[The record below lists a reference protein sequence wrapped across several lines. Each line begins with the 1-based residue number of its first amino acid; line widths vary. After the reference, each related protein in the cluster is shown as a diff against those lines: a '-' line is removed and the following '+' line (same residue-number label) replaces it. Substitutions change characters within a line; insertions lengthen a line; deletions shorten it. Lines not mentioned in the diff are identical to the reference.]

1 MVKWISLHAAAR
13 KGLPMLGRSLA
24 KQKSNCVFY
33 FWAFFWFDIWLVR
46 AWVQETHTG
55 ECPRGVLV
63 YVNGGHIWGIT
74 EFIQASEQWSRAGVR
89 CMDTTMHHHLLTS
102 LLHSSSSSLFIK
114 FSLFF
119 FFFSLNRYHNM
130 GNLLKVLTCTD
141 LEQEPNFFLDFESEF
156 SF

>member
-74 EFIQASEQWSRAGVR
+74 EFIQAPEQWSRAGVR

-102 LLHSSSSSLFIK
+102 LLHSSSSLFID
-114 FSLFF
+114 FSLLLL
-119 FFFSLNRYHNM
+119 FFSLNRYHNM